1 MQKERVSSRTIQFQE
16 SVEIIEIPREDSG
29 TQLSLNKINKGP
41 SSDSCSIGVI
51 CFSISIYLDYSI
63 RFLLDKNIQI
73 KNKYSYRNCYDLCRS
88 WNCSPYSI

>member
-16 SVEIIEIPREDSG
+16 SVEIIEIPRKDSG
-29 TQLSLNKINKGP
+29 TQLSFNKGP
-41 SSDSCSIGVI
+41 SSGSCLIGVI

-73 KNKYSYRNCYDLCRS
+73 KNKYSYRNCSDQCRS